1 MNPADYALTS
11 HLYHSFPGQAAGGDP
26 GFAARERASGGGG
39 PVGHFMIDYD
49 GAGGQWPTMPDLARF
64 ADCANLL

>member
-11 HLYHSFPGQAAGGDP
+11 HLYHSFSRAGSRRDP

-49 GAGGQWPTMPDLARF
+49 GVGGQWPTMPDLAQF
-64 ADCANLL
+64 ADCAILL